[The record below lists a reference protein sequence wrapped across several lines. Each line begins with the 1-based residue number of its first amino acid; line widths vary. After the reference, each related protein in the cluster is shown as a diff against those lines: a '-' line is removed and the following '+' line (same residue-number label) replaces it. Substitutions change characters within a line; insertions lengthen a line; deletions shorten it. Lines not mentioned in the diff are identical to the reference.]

1 MRKLTSFF
9 VLGWMGIFSVSAQ
22 VSLSLQEPPA
32 GIVQKNQLWNLALV
46 NAGAGTLE
54 LSVVM
59 TLMDI
64 STNQPVLSGTTKTFF
79 LPKGVKQIRL
89 AEVGPIN
96 YTYTSPIFSRLN
108 ESLLPVGLYQ
118 ACYYVYGG
126 NKDGEGILAE
136 DCVPV
141 EVQPLSPPQLN
152 FPADSAILS
161 SKNILFA
168 WLPPTP
174 ANLFADLNYDL
185 LVTEIRSDQT
195 PAAAIQENLPIYFG
209 RQLKNISSNFPA
221 SGNKLDTAKW
231 YAWQIIAKNGQT
243 PAGFSETWIF
253 KIQPDKPELP
263 GRSGLLHVEL
273 GTGSNIPATVYIKGS
288 VLAIK
293 HYSFETDRVGEFRIT
308 DEKGGLV
315 KSFKKKIAYG
325 DNYIQFELDRKFQ
338 ADTYYTIEFIDT
350 HAIRY
355 SASFVL
361 EQN

>member
-1 MRKLTSFF
+1 MRKLTTFF
-9 VLGWMGIFSVSAQ
+9 VLGWLGCFSVSAQ

-46 NAGAGTLE
+46 NAGTSTLE
-54 LSVVM
+54 ISVVM
-59 TLMDI
+59 TLMDVT
-64 STNQPVLSGTTKTFF
+64 TNQPVLSGATKSFF
-79 LPKGVKQIRL
+79 LPKGVKQLRL
-89 AEVGPIN
+89 SEVGPIN

-108 ESLLPVGLYQ
+108 ETLLPVGMYQ

-126 NKDGEGILAE
+126 NKDAEGILAE

-152 FPADSAILS
+152 FPADSSVLS
-161 SKNILFA
+161 SKNIQFA

-174 ANLFADLNYDL
+174 ANLFSDLNYDL
-185 LVTEIRSDQT
+185 LVTEVRPDQA

-231 YAWQIIAKNGQT
+231 YAWQIIAKNGQS
-243 PAGFSETWIF
+243 PAGYSDVWVF
-253 KIQPDKPELP
+253 KIEPDKPDVP
-263 GRSGLLHVEL
+263 GRSGLLHIEL
-273 GTGSNIPATVYIKGS
+273 GTGTNIPATVYIKGS

-293 HYSFETDRVGEFRIT
+293 HYSFESDRVGEFRIT
-308 DEKGGLV
+308 DEKGQLI
-315 KSFKKKIAYG
+315 KSIKKKIAYG
-325 DNYIQFELDRKFQ
+325 DNYFQIELDRKFQ
-338 ADTYYTIEFIDT
+338 ADSYYIIDFTDT
-350 HAIRY
+350 HAVRY
-355 SASFVL
+355 SASFVI